1 MNKHLIKWKKTADD
15 NPEARKKLCAS
26 GFFAVP
32 PLEKCRRGSIMKTCM
47 IIVIVTP
54 EYGYGTGLKTGRE
67 I

>member
-1 MNKHLIKWKKTADD
+1 MLPD
-15 NPEARKKLCAS
+15 
-26 GFFAVP
+26 FFAVS

-67 I
+67 IYFEAEYG